1 MLGGGYQ
8 WFSCADALGN
18 DAKEIEGA
26 VSQSYETQV
35 FSQEEIKFYY
45 CQTDKGTKSKIFAVA
60 YTGLPTLYINTKGV
74 NLSSITKKDYVPIDF
89 NLVMSDG
96 TKIEKQLTKKGLKGR
111 GNSTWAFP
119 KKGYNLNFDSKEAFF
134 NLPKSK
140 KWCLIANYSDKSL
153 IRNKFASALCDN
165 VYASDWSPHY
175 ISIDLVVNNEYLGNY
190 IFCEKN
196 SIQEGR
202 IDIKDISK
210 CDESKL
216 DEGGFLL
223 EIDMHLTEP
232 YYEPS
237 DELNFYSSKGIPF
250 VLKDPDEVSETT
262 KQYIT
267 MVINKTEEVLYGDSF
282 CDLENGWRKYID
294 ENSLIDWY
302 IINEFAKNVDAGRE
316 FATSVYLYYNP
327 SDKKLHFGPVWDF
340 DIGFG
345 NCGFSLNSLSSVC
358 SDVRNWYVK
367 DMVWLSRLFND
378 SSFVANIKTRWNE
391 TKSKLNS
398 EINNTIQKYAD
409 DNRISANC
417 NYMKW
422 QILGRWVIPAG
433 WKPVPGY
440 KSRTTYQSEVDYM
453 IDWCNKR
460 YNWIDSEI
468 NKL

>member
-1 MLGGGYQ
+1 M
-8 WFSCADALGN
+8 FTE
-18 DAKEIEGA
+18 K
-26 VSQSYETQV
+26 
-35 FSQEEIKFYY
+35 EIKFYY
-45 CQTDKGTKSKIFAVA
+45 CQTDNGIKSKIYAVA

-74 NLSSITKKDYVPIDF
+74 EISSVTKENYVPVDF

-96 TKIEKQLTKKGLKGR
+96 TNIEKQLTKKGLKGR
-111 GNSTWAFP
+111 GNSSWGFP
-119 KKGYNLNFDSKEAFF
+119 KKGYNLNFDNKEAFF

-140 KWCLIANYSDKSL
+140 KWCLIANYSDKTL

-210 CDESKL
+210 CDEATL

-223 EIDMHLTEP
+223 EIDMYLTKP
-232 YYEPS
+232 NRAPS
-237 DELNFYSSKGIPF
+237 DDICLLSSKGIPF
-250 VLKDPDEVSETT
+250 ALKDPDEVSEST
-262 KQYIT
+262 KEYILT
-267 MVINKTEEVLYGDSF
+267 VINKAEEVLYGNYFNDF
-282 CDLENGWRKYID
+282 ENGWRKYID
-294 ENSLIDWY
+294 ETSLIDWY

-340 DIGFG
+340 DISFG
-345 NCGFSLNSLSSVC
+345 NSASSHNSLSTVC

-367 DMVWLSRLFND
+367 DMVWFPRLLED
-378 SSFVANIKTRWNE
+378 RVFVANIKTRWNG
-391 TKSKLNS
+391 TKSKLNN
-398 EINNTIQKYAD
+398 EINTEIQKYAD
-409 DNRISANC
+409 ENVVSANC
-417 NYMKW
+417 NFMKW
-422 QILGRWVIPAG
+422 QILGRWVIPSWPA
-433 WKPVPGY
+433 VPGY